1 MSGPN
6 GYDGLPKDEE
16 SNGNQCSDEGPSGFN
31 IIDFVVPSHERMRDI
46 ENGIQEIV
54 GDGVTEAR
62 ARAGG
67 DGCANDEIFLIVV
80 AVLIFIQTV
89 IGAVMERNYFSAAP
103 VVSLIMAILIIIGVL
118 MKSGCVM
125 LCVLICAI
133 ILVIIYIVQL
143 IFVLVHGTGG
153 GGSLIVVVLVLILV
167 IICTCCVCFAANNL
181 RGTYG

>member
-1 MSGPN
+1 MKGCVSFRISSMSGPN
-6 GYDGLPKDEE
+6 GYDETKRAMGT
-16 SNGNQCSDEGPSGFN
+16 S
-31 IIDFVVPSHERMRDI
+31 VAMR
-46 ENGIQEIV
+46 
-54 GDGVTEAR
+54 
-62 ARAGG
+62 
-67 DGCANDEIFLIVV
+67 IFLIVV

-153 GGSLIVVVLVLILV
+153 GG
-167 IICTCCVCFAANNL
+167 CK
-181 RGTYG
+181 